1 MFDSGSTTSF
11 INKAVLT
18 RTRHLPINYNKHYYL
33 MVDGH
38 TTFEVIVGIVDSLCT
53 DCILGMDYINK
64 YKVNL
69 NNKQKQVQVHTPF
82 QTIRIPMENQSTKF
96 RIISR
101 LLKSEYLY
109 PYQEK
114 RLQIISQ
121 VSSGKLS
128 FSPAYHVTKSRG
140 LIISDSLIF
149 MKNHTAW
156 ISVYN

>member
-1 MFDSGSTTSF
+1 ELTKDGVNSCISITNPSPIFVLAKVNQIPMKIMFDSGSTTSF

-114 RLQIISQ
+114 RLQII
-121 VSSGKLS
+121 
-128 FSPAYHVTKSRG
+128 
-140 LIISDSLIF
+140 
-149 MKNHTAW
+149 
-156 ISVYN
+156 